1 MTKETKQDVF
11 DEVLDAFDKVVS
23 EQPGALHPTNQVVCY
38 ADRYTAAI
46 DGDSECPYC
55 RITADG
61 IQKMIICEKRFDGDA
76 DEYLDVVRID
86 PKDQKLSM
94 EFMADVYN
102 QNEGEVTTDDVE
114 HKETIHFCPMCGRR
128 LEASHESA

>member
-1 MTKETKQDVF
+1 MTSETKQDVF
-11 DEVLDAFDKVVS
+11 DEAVA
-23 EQPGALHPTNQVVCY
+23 ALEY
-38 ADRYTAAI
+38 ARQQKDGEGSGNYRARYAAAS
-46 DGDSECPYC
+46 DGDSQCPYC

-61 IQKMIICEKRFDGDA
+61 IQKMIICEKRFD

-102 QNEGEVTTDDVE
+102 PNEGEVTTDDVE

-128 LEASHESA
+128 LEASHEPA